1 MRRSFDIHAKELSY
15 QVSEFRIG
23 QKGGENICKNDYIG
37 KSSHYNPYLPLSAL
51 KFCLTSASL
60 KSEFRTVSEALCS
73 HIQDRLSFVSVP
85 CFPCHRALSL
95 L

>member
-37 KSSHYNPYLPLSAL
+37 KSSHYNHKAISDRNLARYSGFVEESQSDVKENSNMLL
-51 KFCLTSASL
+51 KLGN
-60 KSEFRTVSEALCS
+60 
-73 HIQDRLSFVSVP
+73 
-85 CFPCHRALSL
+85 
-95 L
+95 